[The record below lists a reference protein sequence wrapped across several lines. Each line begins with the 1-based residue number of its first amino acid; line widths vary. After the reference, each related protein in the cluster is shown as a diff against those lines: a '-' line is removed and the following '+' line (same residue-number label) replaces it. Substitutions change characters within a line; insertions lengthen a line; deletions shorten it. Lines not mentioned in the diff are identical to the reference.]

1 MIGTNKT
8 PLISEL
14 QRQLKIYDQKRSA
27 LLDSLEQLH
36 DEQLRRKPGQENWF
50 LLEIVQHMVLSERE
64 VLQDLTKPRQLTARK
79 RGLRARLFYAVVLAV
94 LRWRI
99 PVPVPSDGM
108 VPDGN
113 TSLSR
118 VRQQWDENLRWLRDY
133 LATLKPEDLR
143 RAVFRHPI
151 AGPMTVVQTIHMAKM
166 HFDVHLRQIQKAQV
180 QLAKK

>member
-1 MIGTNKT
+1 MPI
-8 PLISEL
+8 
-14 QRQLKIYDQKRSA
+14 
-27 LLDSLEQLH
+27 
-36 DEQLRRKPGQENWF
+36 
-50 LLEIVQHMVLSERE
+50 
-64 VLQDLTKPRQLTARK
+64 
-79 RGLRARLFYAVVLAV
+79 
-94 LRWRI
+94 
-99 PVPVPSDGM
+99 PSDGM